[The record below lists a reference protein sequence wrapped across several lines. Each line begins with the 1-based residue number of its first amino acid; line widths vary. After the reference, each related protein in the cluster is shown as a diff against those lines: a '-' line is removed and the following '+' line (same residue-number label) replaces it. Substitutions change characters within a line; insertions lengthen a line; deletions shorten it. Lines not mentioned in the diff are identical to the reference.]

1 MESFDWES
9 LLEDC
14 VSFTRRLIQVPSMPG
29 EEAALA
35 QLVAEEMRRLQFD
48 EVWLDEAGNVS
59 GRIFGRDRALGAT
72 VLNSHLDH
80 VDPGDLRLWPFPPYA
95 AEVSEGRVHG
105 RGACDIKGPL
115 AVQIYAMAAL
125 VEANQRPK
133 RDLVFCGVVEEEV
146 GGAGAAYWAEHLDYD
161 VALIVLGEPSSN
173 RLALG
178 HRGLRQVW
186 VKFAGKSVHAS
197 VPDQGRNPNL
207 ALAEFLLRLDRSK
220 EELPGHD
227 LLGQTTV
234 APTIIEVDTKSTNVT
249 PAWARVLLDFR
260 TAVMSVDD
268 LVEFI
273 ARIAGDLPHELSNA
287 WSSDPDAKLESSADT
302 IFGFYTAPELED
314 VTLVRAA
321 LERGMGWPP
330 DLSSYQFATDGRH
343 FTTLGA
349 TIVGYS
355 AGEEHL
361 AHTVD
366 ESIAL
371 KMIADSLRGHVE
383 LLRSY

>member
-1 MESFDWES
+1 MELFDWDS
-9 LLEDC
+9 LLAGC
-14 VSFTRRLIQVPSMPG
+14 VDFTRRLIQVPSMPG

-35 QLVAEEMRRLQFD
+35 QLVAGEMRRLQFD

-59 GRIFGRDRALGAT
+59 GRVFGQDRALGSI

-80 VDPGDLRLWPFPPYA
+80 VDPGDPGLWPFPPYA
-95 AEVSEGRVHG
+95 AEVSEGRIHG

-125 VEANQRPK
+125 IETNQRPV

-173 RLALG
+173 QLSLG
-178 HRGLRQVW
+178 HRGVRQMW

-197 VPDQGRNPNL
+197 VPDQGHNPNL
-207 ALAEFLLRLDRSK
+207 LLAEFLLRLDRLQD
-220 EELPGHD
+220 ELPGHA

-234 APTIIEVDTKSTNVT
+234 APTIIEVDTTSMNVT

-260 TAVMSVDD
+260 TAAMSVDD

-273 ARIAGDLPHELSNA
+273 ARVAGDLPFELSDA
-287 WSSDPDAKLESSADT
+287 WSMEPDARPKRSAGP
-302 IFGFYTAPELED
+302 ISGFYTAPEVED
-314 VTLVRAA
+314 VALVRAA
-321 LERGMGWPP
+321 LARGMGWRPE
-330 DLSSYQFATDGRH
+330 LSSYQFATDGRH

-349 TIVGYS
+349 TIAGYS
-355 AGEEHL
+355 PGEEHL

-371 KMIADSLRGHVE
+371 KMMADSLRGHVE